1 LLFNYETYYITWE
14 CIYKPNHSLI
24 LRNHRRTTQHFLDH
38 RDGAC
43 VGFARDTGIESVFM
57 QSKIKSV
64 YDLHG
69 VDDTPRR
76 QGPIRRRGS
85 RAREQGWRIPMPVY
99 VEFDVP
105 ADLADD
111 ALEALEVA
119 RDTGT
124 VKKGTN
130 ETTKAIERG
139 TAELV
144 LVAEDVSPEEIVMH
158 LPELAD
164 EKGITLAFVETQDEI
179 GQAAGLEVG
188 SAAAAI
194 IDAGEA
200 DSDVDDITAKI
211 EELR

>member
-1 LLFNYETYYITWE
+1 
-14 CIYKPNHSLI
+14 
-24 LRNHRRTTQHFLDH
+24 
-38 RDGAC
+38 
-43 VGFARDTGIESVFM
+43 
-57 QSKIKSV
+57 
-64 YDLHG
+64 
-69 VDDTPRR
+69 
-76 QGPIRRRGS
+76 
-85 RAREQGWRIPMPVY
+85 MPVY

-105 ADLADD
+105 ADLAEN

-130 ETTKAIERG
+130 ETTKSIERG
-139 TAELV
+139 NAELV
-144 LVAEDVSPEEIVMH
+144 LIAEDVSPEEIVMH

-164 EKGITLAFVETQDEI
+164 EKGIPYIFIETQDEV

-194 IDAGEA
+194 VNAGEA
-200 DSDVDDITAKI
+200 QEQVEDIGAKV